1 MQTDL
6 FKKSAILVNQKP
18 LEGLLYSDI
27 LSANGFDVY
36 IAKSVMDALLKIKEK
51 SQDLVLLDLDFASQN
66 FVEKFIKKLK
76 DDSQCKN
83 TAIVGLSVYNRED
96 QGNLAHMLDGLL
108 TKPCSI
114 DKFITGIFSSIEN
127 VNGRNDSAA

>member
-6 FKKSAILVNQKP
+6 FKKSAILINQKP
-18 LEGLLYSDI
+18 LEGLLYGDI

-51 SQDLVLLDLDFASQN
+51 PQDLVLIDLDFASQK
-66 FVEKFIKKLK
+66 FVEKFIGKLRN
-76 DDSQCKN
+76 DTQCKN
-83 TAIVGLSVYNRED
+83 TAIVGISVYNRED
-96 QGNLAHMLDGLL
+96 QENIADMLDGIL

-114 DKFITGIFSSIEN
+114 DRFTTGVFFSIEN